1 MKKTCKILFLVVLII
16 MLVFTFS
23 AYVDAAETIDYS
35 TYPDLDTDTT
45 TTQNNNSNTNNTDTN
60 TNTEKDVKAEKT
72 NTNTNNENKANIA
85 TTSHPQTGVYNNKVC
100 ILIATITIIAIVVAY
115 VKIKK
120 YNY

>member
-45 TTQNNNSNTNNTDTN
+45 TTQNNSNTNNAD